1 MELTAAAWRSATNV
15 NPLNNVTPKLVGM
28 FPDFPI
34 NCAHLRNP
42 VSLPDHPVMSS
53 RPPVWMSG
61 TAARRVAMLDVASDG
76 TRDITHGHVVHKWLE
91 Y

>member
-1 MELTAAAWRSATNV
+1 
-15 NPLNNVTPKLVGM
+15 
-28 FPDFPI
+28 
-34 NCAHLRNP
+34 
-42 VSLPDHPVMSS
+42 
-53 RPPVWMSG
+53 MSG